1 MESESE
7 AESAFP
13 VVDDTVEVAEARLG
27 DLLGVGEGV
36 TANDDAVEIATE
48 TGEAGAGGEIT
59 GSSESTADE
68 EDIKLH
74 NQNCL

>member
-7 AESAFP
+7 AES
-13 VVDDTVEVAEARLG
+13 DDTVEVAEARLG
-27 DLLGVGEGV
+27 DLLKS
-36 TANDDAVEIATE
+36 TE
-48 TGEAGAGGEIT
+48 TDEASAGEEIT